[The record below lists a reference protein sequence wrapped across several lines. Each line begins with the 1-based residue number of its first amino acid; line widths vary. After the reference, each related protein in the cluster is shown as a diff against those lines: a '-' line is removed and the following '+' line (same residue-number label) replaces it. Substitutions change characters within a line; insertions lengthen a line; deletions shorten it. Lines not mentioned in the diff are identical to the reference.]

1 MAVSAQMI
9 EAQCRGDCEAAWAL
23 PLVERRSDLDLHAG
37 RAVRVLGVFRGTGER
52 TGAVELADGARLEL
66 AGADLLD
73 LVEGARIVAAGQL
86 RGREAIEAIEALGS
100 L

>member
-9 EAQCRGDCEAAWAL
+9 EAKCRGDCEAVWTL

-37 RAVRVLGVFRGTGER
+37 AAVRVLGVFRGTGER

-73 LVEGARIVAAGQL
+73 LVEGAPIVAAGQL
-86 RGREAIEAIEALGS
+86 RGREALEAIEALGS